1 VVQVVRHL
9 CIKISE
15 EERSLFSKLAE
26 EEGITMSQ
34 ALREL
39 MAEAISRG
47 YVSKE
52 RKERRSALQSKVST
66 SGGVSA

>member
-1 VVQVVRHL
+1 VVRHL
-9 CIKISE
+9 CVKVSE

-26 EEGITMSQ
+26 EEGVSMSQ

-39 MAEAISRG
+39 MAEAVTRG
-47 YVSKE
+47 YVNKE
-52 RKERRSALQSKVST
+52 RKERRTALQTKVNV

>member
-1 VVQVVRHL
+1 MVKHL
-9 CIKISE
+9 CIKVSE

-26 EEGITMSQ
+26 EEGVTMSQ

-39 MAEAISRG
+39 MAEAVSRG

-52 RKERRSALQSKVST
+52 RKERRTALQSTV
-66 SGGVSA
+66 

>member
-1 VVQVVRHL
+1 MVRHL
-9 CIKISE
+9 CVKVSE

-26 EEGITMSQ
+26 EEGVSMSQ

-39 MAEAISRG
+39 MAEAVTRG
-47 YVSKE
+47 YVNKE
-52 RKERRSALQSKVST
+52 RKERRTALQTKVNV

>member
-1 VVQVVRHL
+1 MVRHL
-9 CIKISE
+9 CIKVSE
-15 EERSLFSKLAE
+15 EERSLFFKLAE
-26 EEGITMSQ
+26 EEGVSMSQ

-39 MAEAISRG
+39 MAEAVSRG

-66 SGGVSA
+66 SGGASA